1 MILFT
6 TRNFIK
12 HLMTGTSLPTRLGR
26 WEHRQP
32 NKQQEFKQLWVNSDH
47 CGDII
52 CGKPELI
59 KMNANKKKK

>member
-1 MILFT
+1 MLFT

-12 HLMTGTSLPTRLGR
+12 RLMTGTSPPTRLGR
-26 WEHRQP
+26 WEHRQTD
-32 NKQQEFKQLWVNSDH
+32 KQLEFKQKWANSDH

>member
-1 MILFT
+1 MTLFT

-12 HLMTGTSLPTRLGR
+12 RLMTITPPTRLGR
-26 WEHRQP
+26 WEHRQTD
-32 NKQQEFKQLWVNSDH
+32 KQLEFKQKWANSDH